1 MNRYTPSQTK
11 TLQRIQIAQQTA
23 TYLATG
29 GIIQSVDHTHN
40 ESWRNRENDRN
51 NRYTRGDF
59 KRL

>member
-1 MNRYTPSQTK
+1 MNRYTPSRVK
-11 TLQRIQIAQQTA
+11 ALQRAQIERDVQAF
-23 TYLATG
+23 LAAG

-40 ESWRNRENDRN
+40 ESWRNRAGDRN